1 MSSKKISPKRSRKK
15 AIEEI
20 LALLVEHSRIIYNV
34 LSNMGVYYTS
44 WMEENNSN
52 QEELSKKKAKLQIL
66 EEDADAIKLKLIS
79 QFSEAETQGLGDYM
93 TLILKMDN
101 AINPALEFVDILSK
115 IESFNQIDEEMK
127 GKYEK
132 LINSILKMGNVLK
145 LAIKNLRGNLEEVCE
160 NTTTIHEI
168 ENEID
173 LIFRE
178 FLDYLYDNEEIKR
191 GLLFRLRDSVKILEE
206 LADRIHDIGD
216 LIRVIRHS

>member
-1 MSSKKISPKRSRKK
+1 MSSKKISPKQSRKK
-15 AIEEI
+15 AIDEI

-34 LSNMGVYYTS
+34 LSNMGVYYKT
-44 WMEENNSN
+44 WMKENNSN
-52 QEELSKKKAKLQIL
+52 KDELSKKQAKLQIL
-66 EEDADAIKLKLIS
+66 EEDADEIKLKLIS

-115 IESFNQIDEEMK
+115 IESFRAINEEMREQ
-127 GKYEK
+127 YEK
-132 LINSILKMGNVLK
+132 LINSILKMGNILK
-145 LAIKNLRGNLEEVCE
+145 LAIKNLRGNLDEVCQ

-168 ENEID
+168 ENDID
-173 LIFRE
+173 HIFRE
-178 FLDYLYDNEEIKR
+178 FLDYLYDNNDIKR
-191 GLLFRLRDSVKILEE
+191 GLLLRLRDSIKILEE

>member
-1 MSSKKISPKRSRKK
+1 MSSRKINPKKSRKK
-15 AIEEI
+15 AVDQI
-20 LALLVEHSRIIYNV
+20 LSLLVEHSRIIYNV
-34 LSNMGVYYTS
+34 LSNMGVYYST
-44 WMEENNSN
+44 WMKENNSN
-52 QEELSKKKAKLQIL
+52 HDELGKKQAKLQIL
-66 EEDADAIKLKLIS
+66 EEDGDEIKLKLIS
-79 QFSEAETQGLGDYM
+79 EFSEAETQGLGDYM

-115 IESFNQIDEEMK
+115 IESFKEIDGTMK
-127 GKYEK
+127 DQYEK

-145 LAIKNLRGNLEEVCE
+145 LAIKNLRGNLEEVCQ

-173 LIFRE
+173 HIFRE
-178 FLDYLYDNEEIKR
+178 FLDYLYDNEEINR
-191 GLLFRLRDSVKILEE
+191 GILFRLRDSIKILEE

>member
-1 MSSKKISPKRSRKK
+1 MSSRKISPKKSRKK
-15 AIEEI
+15 AVDQI
-20 LALLVEHSRIIYNV
+20 LSLLVEHSRIIYNV
-34 LSNMGVYYTS
+34 LSNMGVYYST
-44 WMEENNSN
+44 WMKENNSN
-52 QEELSKKKAKLQIL
+52 HEELGKKQAKLQIL
-66 EEDADAIKLKLIS
+66 EEDGDEIKLKLIS
-79 QFSEAETQGLGDYM
+79 EFSEAETQGLGDYM

-115 IESFNQIDEEMK
+115 IESFKEIDGTMK
-127 GKYEK
+127 DQYEK

-145 LAIKNLRGNLEEVCE
+145 LAIKNLRGNLEEVCQ

-173 LIFRE
+173 HIFRE
-178 FLDYLYDNEEIKR
+178 FLDYLYDNEEINR
-191 GLLFRLRDSVKILEE
+191 GILFRLRDSIKILEE

>member
-1 MSSKKISPKRSRKK
+1 
-15 AIEEI
+15 
-20 LALLVEHSRIIYNV
+20 
-34 LSNMGVYYTS
+34 
-44 WMEENNSN
+44 MEENNSN
-52 QEELSKKKAKLQIL
+52 HEELGKKQAKLQIL

-79 QFSEAETQGLGDYM
+79 EFSEAETQGLGDYM

-101 AINPALEFVDILSK
+101 TINPALEFVDILSK
-115 IESFNQIDEEMK
+115 IESFEGINDTMK
-127 GKYEK
+127 DHYEK
-132 LINSILKMGNVLK
+132 LINNILKMGNVLK

-173 LIFRE
+173 HIFRE
-178 FLDYLYDNEEIKR
+178 FLDYLYGNNEINR
-191 GLLFRLRDSVKILEE
+191 GLLFRLRDSIKILEE